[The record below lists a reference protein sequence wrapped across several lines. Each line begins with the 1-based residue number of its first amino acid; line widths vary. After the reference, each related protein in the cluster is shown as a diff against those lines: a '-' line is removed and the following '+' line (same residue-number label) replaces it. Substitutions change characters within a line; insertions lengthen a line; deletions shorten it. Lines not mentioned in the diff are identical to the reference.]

1 MAEEYIVEW
10 NGTKQAIDAENLQQV
25 WDAVNQ
31 HLAGPDAERV
41 DALITDP
48 DGNTTYASNTQQW
61 RRNDPAFFEL
71 FRRGGLTEEAMT
83 DASQLAAPL
92 EETSLALRQERVLA
106 ANPIASRYAS
116 AVQGGIPF
124 VGEYGDEI
132 VGSVMGDDT
141 RDQIR
146 AAQAAVSDRRP
157 GQALAGQLGMGVAT
171 TLPAGLALAA
181 PRLASLGG
189 AMLRGAAVGAP
200 LGALEGAISGYG
212 SGETPDDRSTNAQQ
226 RAIFGGG
233 AGLLL
238 GAAGP
243 AIGAGF
249 GQLLSTRS
257 GRQVSKAAEAAGTSP
272 EAMRGVAQAN
282 NLMPLNA
289 AEPTIPT
296 SLAEASSPYRDILDT
311 AMSVPNPAIDPT
323 KGLLNRQAA
332 DASGR
337 LKGTL
342 DELLGE
348 TEGVA
353 TRQRQLMEQTAEQR
367 AAFYDDAYEQIIDY
381 SGAAGD
387 RLRKALDSVDDDVI
401 RAANAN
407 MRRDELSSEQVAVLF
422 NRDGDFIGFEDL
434 PDVRQIDYITRAIS
448 NKIEAAR
455 AANKPEDV
463 ATLTRQLQR
472 IRGQVDTLVPE
483 YKAAR
488 GLAGDVIREREALST
503 GYEVLSTAMKRDE
516 VGMALEGMTER
527 ELSNVRSGLRQHIDD
542 IMARASSPLEPDG
555 GEYKEAMRAL
565 TSLSSRQ
572 NQDKI
577 RMVMG
582 DEAADALF
590 SQLRET
596 VPAMLTR
603 MTAVGAGTRTAGRQ
617 LGVDVLDDAT
627 GSVPTG
633 DPVAGLRAAGQ
644 SILRYGAPTQTQARQ
659 TAASE
664 IAPLLAQQRTPQDF
678 MRMQELLAQTSRA
691 MRRERDLA
699 SGGVRFGGVTGLAA
713 TPAATRGAEQL
724 SGFSPVRGGRR

>member
-1 MAEEYIVEW
+1 MAGEFTVEL
-10 NGTKQAIDAENLQQV
+10 GGKTFKTQAESLQQV
-25 WDAVNQ
+25 WGAV
-31 HLAGPDAERV
+31 GPDAGAIG
-41 DALITDP
+41 ALITDP

-71 FRRGGLTEEAMT
+71 FRRGDLTEKAMT

-92 EETSLALRQERVLA
+92 EETSLALRQERILA

-116 AVQGGIPF
+116 SVQGIPF

-141 RDQIR
+141 QDQIR
-146 AAQAAVSDRRP
+146 AAQAAVADRRP
-157 GQALAGQLGMGVAT
+157 GQAFAGQLGMGVAA
-171 TLPAGLALAA
+171 TLPLAA
-181 PRLASLGG
+181 LGTLGRGASLLRTALTGGVVGASGG
-189 AMLRGAAVGAP
+189 AI
-200 LGALEGAISGYG
+200 EGGVSGYG
-212 SGETPDDRSTNAQQ
+212 SGETPDERFTNALQ
-226 RAIFGGG
+226 RAILGGSVGAPLGALAPVAG
-233 AGLLL
+233 AGISRLW
-238 GAAGP
+238 AMRP
-243 AIGAGF
+243 
-249 GQLLSTRS
+249 GQ
-257 GRQVSKAAEAAGTSP
+257 QVSKAAQEAAASP
-272 EAMRGVAQAN
+272 EAMRGAAQ
-282 NLMPLNA
+282 LGGMQPPLA
-289 AEPTIPT
+289 APTIPT
-296 SLAEASSPYRDILDT
+296 SLAEASTPYRQGLD
-311 AMSVPNPAIDPT
+311 ASMAVPSAAIDPT
-323 KGLLNRQAA
+323 MSLLNRYATE
-332 DASGR
+332 ASGR

-342 DELLGE
+342 DDLLGSP
-348 TEGVA
+348 EGVA
-353 TRQRQLMEQTAEQR
+353 TRQRDLMEQTAEQR

-381 SGAAGD
+381 SGEAGD

-488 GLAGDVIREREALST
+488 GLAGDVIREREALNT

-516 VGMALEGMTER
+516 VGMALEGMTPA
-527 ELSNVRSGLRQHIDD
+527 ELNNVRLGLRQHIDD
-542 IMARASSPLEPDG
+542 IMSRASSPLDPNGD
-555 GEYKEAMRAL
+555 EYKEALRAL
-565 TSLSSRQ
+565 TSLSRRD
-572 NQDKI
+572 NQDKM

-590 SQLRET
+590 AQLKET
-596 VPAMLTR
+596 VPSMLTR
-603 MTAVGAGTRTAGRQ
+603 MQGVAAGSQTAPRALAQGVIDEGAGVA
-617 LGVDVLDDAT
+617 
-627 GSVPTG
+627 PTG
-633 DPVAGLRAAGQ
+633 DLISDLRAGAQ
-644 SILRYGAPTQTQARQ
+644 SILRYGAKTPNEARQ
-659 TAASE
+659 EVAAE
-664 IAPLLAQQRTPQDF
+664 LAPLLAQQRTPQDF
-678 MRMQELLAQTSRA
+678 VRMQELLAQTSRA

-713 TPAATRGAEQL
+713 TPAATRGAEEL
-724 SGFSPVRGGRR
+724 SGLSPVRGKRR